1 MSAVAGHIELDAGVC
16 MAYQLQANALL
27 SRAGLPPLR
36 GRYQLT
42 EARDA
47 LVAGESAESF
57 VARFVAR
64 ETALCTCGHEY
75 RAHGNITHAC
85 LTKVGGRWEG
95 ASDSVRCGC
104 KRFRAAGAQ
113 RA

>member
-1 MSAVAGHIELDAGVC
+1 MSAVAGHIELDAAVC

-57 VARFVAR
+57 VQRVVAR
-64 ETALCTCGHEY
+64 ETATCSCGHEY
-75 RAHGNITHAC
+75 RAHGNVSHAC
-85 LTKVGGRWEG
+85 LTMVGGRFDG
-95 ASDSVRCGC
+95 SADQTRCRC
-104 KRFRAAGAQ
+104 KRFTAAEARG
-113 RA
+113 